1 MMPLGL
7 LSWIFAGLSFALLSW
22 RVLPGRPPLGLLSAL
37 LAGLG
42 GAALG
47 GLLATL
53 LGFGGLASFD
63 LRSFVVAALA
73 AMLALATARLA
84 SLAT

>member
-7 LSWIFAGLSFALLSW
+7 LSWILAGLVLALLS
-22 RVLPGRPPLGLLSAL
+22 RGLLPGRPRFGFLPAL

-47 GLLATL
+47 GLLATW
-53 LGFGGLASFD
+53 LGFGGLASWD
-63 LRSFVVAALA
+63 LRSFVVASLA
-73 AMLALATARLA
+73 AMLALVLARLA
-84 SLAT
+84 TLAS